1 MAESVRHKLRP
12 QRRAANANNQE
23 MPESALLA
31 EDLSAMDPCGKRFD
45 PLQRLLDFAPHL
57 GLRDVEDP
65 YYGGARHFEL
75 VLEQIEAGADGL
87 LAEIAR
93 KLAR

>member
-1 MAESVRHKLRP
+1 MGADFERFHYIIGMDDYNLHFM
-12 QRRAANANNQE
+12 RAMQPAQFT
-23 MPESALLA
+23 
-31 EDLSAMDPCGKRFD
+31 GYVG
-45 PLQRLLDFAPHL
+45 RLLDFAPHL

-75 VLEQIEAGADGL
+75 VLEQIETGADGL

-93 KLAR
+93 KLAG